1 MSLSALDPAR
11 TALLVIDMQNAFVHD
26 EGTLGASGVDVAPAQ
41 ATLAPHRTLI
51 EACREAGMPV
61 IWTLQV
67 HLPDDASRARK
78 RLASHTA
85 KRKGVSALSGTW
97 DAELVDEL
105 KDLADDPT
113 FVVVKHRFGAFYE
126 TRLDALLRMLGV
138 EALLI
143 TGVTANACV
152 ETTLREAYLRDYD
165 VVAVTDCIAAVRPE
179 WEPTAHAVWSHYLG
193 ELSTSGEV
201 VDWLVASTAAGA
213 SADEPKVE
221 TLAHLLLQTSDIDAA
236 ERFYVDTLG
245 FGVRKREA
253 FRDGRPLILTHQG
266 MGITNGRRAGDGA
279 NVDHIA
285 FHVRGIAA
293 LVERARA
300 AGVRVVRGPEPNAY
314 GLSVYL
320 EDPDGNEV
328 ELIGPGEDVR

>member
-1 MSLSALDPAR
+1 MSLAQLDPAR

-26 EGTLGASGVDVAPAQ
+26 EGTLGSSGVDVAPAQ
-41 ATLAPHRTLI
+41 ATIAPHRELV
-51 EACREAGMPV
+51 EACRAAGMPV

-78 RLASHTA
+78 RLSSHTA
-85 KRKGVSALSGTW
+85 KRKRVSALAGTW
-97 DAELVDEL
+97 DAELVEEL
-105 KDLADDPT
+105 EDLADDPT
-113 FVVVKHRFGAFYE
+113 YVVVKHRFGAFYE

-138 EALLI
+138 EALLV

-179 WEPTAHAVWSHYLG
+179 WEPTAHAVWSQYLG
-193 ELSTSGEV
+193 ELATSGDVVEWLAGPGPDGDGGEV
-201 VDWLVASTAAGA
+201 ESL
-213 SADEPKVE
+213 
-221 TLAHLLLQTSDIDAA
+221 LHLLLQTSDIAAA
-236 ERFYVDTLG
+236 ER
-245 FGVRKREA
+245 FGVRKRET

-266 MGITNGRRAGDGA
+266 MGITNGRQPGDGA

-285 FHVRGIAA
+285 FRVRGLSA
-293 LVERARA
+293 LVERARSE
-300 AGVRVVRGPEPNAY
+300 GVRIIRGPESNAY
-314 GLSVYL
+314 GTSVYL

-328 ELIGPGEDVR
+328 ELIGAQEAGE

>member
-1 MSLSALDPAR
+1 MSIDVLDPAR

-26 EGTLGASGVDVAPAQ
+26 EGTLGVSGVHVKPAQ
-41 ATLAPHRTLI
+41 DTVEPHRRLV
-51 EACREAGMPV
+51 EACKAAGMPV

-67 HLPDDASRARK
+67 HLPQDASRARK

-85 KRKGVSALSGTW
+85 KRKRVSCLAGTW

-105 KDLADDPT
+105 KPLADDPALQ
-113 FVVVKHRFGAFYE
+113 VVKHRFGAFYE
-126 TRLDALLRMLGV
+126 TRLDALLGMLGV
-138 EALLI
+138 EALLV

-165 VVAVTDCIAAVRPE
+165 VAAVTDCIAAVRPE
-179 WEPTAHAVWSHYLG
+179 WEPTAQAVWAHYLG
-193 ELSTSGEV
+193 ELTTSGEV
-201 VDWLVASTAAGA
+201 IAWLEGA
-213 SADEPKVE
+213 RRPRVE
-221 TLAHLLLQTSDIDAA
+221 RLAHLLLQTSDIEAA
-236 ERFYVDTLG
+236 ERFYVDLLG

-253 FRDGRPLILTHQG
+253 FRDGRPLILTHQN
-266 MGITNGRRAGDGA
+266 MGITNGRNAGDGA

-285 FHVRGIAA
+285 FHVQGVLDLA
-293 LVERARA
+293 ERARA
-300 AGVRVVRGPEPNAY
+300 AGVRVIRGPEPNAY

-328 ELIGPGEDVR
+328 ELIGPAPEQEEEQ